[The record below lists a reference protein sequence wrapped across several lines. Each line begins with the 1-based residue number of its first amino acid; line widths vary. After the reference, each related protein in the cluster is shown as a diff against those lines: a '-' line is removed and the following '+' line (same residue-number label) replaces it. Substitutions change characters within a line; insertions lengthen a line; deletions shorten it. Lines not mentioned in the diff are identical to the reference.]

1 MPSRDRR
8 LPPSDKARGTR
19 LGEEGADA
27 DQHHADENGGE
38 VWQDQKRQT
47 ESGHEQRRRHAQGAC
62 IGGKSHGGGRHALMA
77 GERGKDGLRG
87 EQIYNGEKAVS
98 AMRMKR
104 MELTLCSQ
112 TLRRLLGH

>member
-1 MPSRDRR
+1 
-8 LPPSDKARGTR
+8 
-19 LGEEGADA
+19 
-27 DQHHADENGGE
+27 
-38 VWQDQKRQT
+38 
-47 ESGHEQRRRHAQGAC
+47 
-62 IGGKSHGGGRHALMA
+62 MA

-104 MELTLCSQ
+104 MELTLCSR